1 MVKIFQE
8 KKIIFNS
15 LVAFLKIPQ
24 RIFQIFSY
32 IIENVIETYFLLFSH
47 IWSTYII
54 KKKENFRLKKN
65 CGWELVVVGY
75 WRRLWML
82 VEVVAGQQTMGM
94 EGRGLIDKFFV
105 KCKIKVLINFRHK
118 CFNFTINRKTISDWP
133 TFSIAP
139 NTLKCKQKKKKIWN
153 YFPWNQTQSKLWELW
168 NFWKVKIWK
177 LVFHFRVRL
186 DAAEN

>member
-139 NTLKCKQKKKKIWN
+139 NTLKCKQKKKKN
-153 YFPWNQTQSKLWELW
+153 LELLSMEP
-168 NFWKVKIWK
+168 NTVKIMGTMK
-177 LVFHFRVRL
+177 FLKGKNLETCFSL
-186 DAAEN
+186 